1 MKPGEKFQFG
11 DFQVDPLTRTLR
23 RREGVVTLSRRAFDV
38 LIYLVQNPGRVLS
51 RDELLK
57 SVWPDT
63 FVDENSLAQ
72 SISSLRRALEEKP
85 GDNSYIATLPGRG
98 YQFVSE
104 VKVLAPEGLTIAPDG
119 VASEENR
126 PASLLLQRET
136 IRTSIATSELPGL
149 PARRNWARGVIA
161 ALCLVILGGTVH
173 LVNVRHARRL
183 TEQDTVVL
191 ADVTNRTGDP
201 VFDDTLK
208 TALGIALAQSPLLNA
223 LPDNKVRT
231 ALQFMARPADTK
243 ITSDMAREI
252 CQRMGGKAYIAGSI
266 VPLGGEYVL
275 TLEASSCRDGDTMAR
290 EQVTAAA
297 KEKVLDSLGMAA
309 SRLRSELGESLA
321 TVQRFDV
328 ALPQATTPSLDAL
341 KAYSVGEKFLY
352 QKDPASAP
360 PYFEHALEL
369 DPNFA
374 MAYGELGITY
384 YSLSEPGRARENFA
398 RAFQLRDRTSER
410 ENLHIS
416 AIYYGYGTGEID
428 KAIQSLEEGIEIYK
442 RGGSYNGLAD
452 LYSRLGQYDKS
463 ADAARMLLALDPG
476 NNFGSVNLVLD
487 DLALQNFS
495 GARQIIQRAQAR
507 SSDSYLLHS
516 YFYTLSFLQAD
527 SAGMEEERRWFES
540 QPVYANYGLALA
552 ADTEAY
558 AGRVNKARELTNSA
572 ADSAVRSDNKE
583 NAAMYRA
590 NAALREATYGNS
602 AEARR
607 SANEAL
613 GLSPG
618 NPNVA
623 VQVALAFAISG
634 EATKAA
640 TLVQALAK
648 RFPLDTQLQ
657 LLGLP
662 AIEAQLQ
669 LDRHEPDL
677 ALNTLRVGLPIE
689 FANTR
694 FTTNNTSCLYA
705 TYIRGQAYLSA
716 RQGAAAADEFQKI
729 INHNGIVGNCWT
741 GALARLGVG
750 RANALLSAT
759 SKGDLAAAART
770 QAVDAYKSFLSLWKD
785 ADPNVPI
792 LKQSKAEYAKLQ

>member
-231 ALQFMARPADTK
+231 ALQLMARPADTK

>member
-38 LIYLVQNPGRVLS
+38 LIYLIQNPGRVLS

-104 VKVLAPEGLTIAPDG
+104 VKVLAPQSLTIAPDG
-119 VASEENR
+119 IASEENR

-136 IRTSIATSELPGL
+136 IRTSIATSELPSL

-161 ALCLVILGGTVH
+161 TLCLVVLGGTVY

-183 TEQDTVVL
+183 TEQDMVVL

-231 ALQFMARPADTK
+231 ALQLMARPADTK
-243 ITSDMAREI
+243 ITSDTAREI

-275 TLEASSCRDGDTMAR
+275 TLEASSCQDGDTMAR

-341 KAYSVGEKFLY
+341 KAYSLGEKLLY

-360 PYFEHALEL
+360 PYFRHALEL

-374 MAYGELGITY
+374 MAYAELGITY

-398 RAFQLRDRTSER
+398 RAFQLRDRASER

-428 KAIQSLEEGIEIYK
+428 KAIQSLQEGIEIYK

-463 ADAARMLLALDPG
+463 ADAARMLLALDPD

-495 GARQIIQRAQAR
+495 AARQIIQQAQAR

-527 SAGMEEERRWFES
+527 SAGMEEEQRWFES

-590 NAALREATYGNS
+590 NAALREAAYGNS
-602 AEARR
+602 AEARQ

-640 TLVQALAK
+640 TLVQDLTK

-669 LDRHEPDL
+669 LGRHEPDL
-677 ALNTLRVGLPIE
+677 ALNTLRVGLAIE

-716 RQGAAAADEFQKI
+716 RQGAAAAQEFQKI
-729 INHNGIVGNCWT
+729 IDHNGIVGNCWT
-741 GALARLGVG
+741 GTLARLGVG

-785 ADPNVPI
+785 ADPNVLI
-792 LKQSKAEYAKLQ
+792 LKQAKAEYAKLQ